1 MMTENM
7 DMLNADLSRSMS
19 RRLSD
24 LSHQLNTLTKR
35 VRHPGHALKQQQA
48 ALARLNSALYRGTR
62 RQLKAYRSQAGQLG
76 SRLNAQHPRQQLSR
90 QQGLCQQ
97 LGHQLQR
104 HIHRHL
110 QATRGEL
117 NHQIKLLASLG
128 PEQTLH
134 RGYAIV
140 TNEQGK
146 VVKRAESASKGDALR
161 IRLGRGLLAAE
172 VKGHPER

>member
-1 MMTENM
+1 MN
-7 DMLNADLSRSMS
+7 

-24 LSHQLNTLTKR
+24 LSHQLSALKRR

-48 ALARLNSALYRGTR
+48 TLARLNSSLYRGTI
-62 RQLKAYRSQAGQLG
+62 RQLKAYRSQAEQLG

-90 QQGLCQQ
+90 QRDLCQQ

-117 NHQIKLLASLG
+117 NHHTKLLASLG

-140 TNEQGK
+140 TDEQGK
-146 VVKRAESASKGDALR
+146 VIKHAESAAEGDSVK
-161 IRLGRGLLAAE
+161 IRLGKGLLAAE
-172 VKGHPER
+172 VTGYPER